1 MDTILI
7 TGATDGLGLALA
19 RHYLPT
25 AERLILVGRRAF
37 RDVPLTG
44 FDPNAYCRVD
54 LAHANGAEVIDNWL
68 EARNIRHLDL
78 LIHNA
83 GTGYYGAI
91 DRQPWTDI
99 EQLVAVN
106 VWAPIALTR
115 QLLPCLH
122 KRQGKV
128 VFISSV
134 AAMLPTPHY
143 AVYGATKAA
152 LDGFAR
158 SLRVEMKGAIDVQII
173 HPGAARTGMHAK
185 SGISREVMDW
195 ERFPPAEIVAQKIA
209 KAITTK
215 KPSVTIG
222 VGNSLLG
229 FAGLYLSRVIDR
241 VMQRRQR

>member
-19 RHYLPT
+19 HYYRPT
-25 AERLILVGRRAF
+25 AKRLILVGRRAF
-37 RDVPLTG
+37 QDVPLTE
-44 FDPNAYCRVD
+44 FDPNTYCRID
-54 LAHANGAEVIDNWL
+54 LAQANGAEVIDNWL

-91 DRQPWTDI
+91 DQQSWADI

-106 VWAPIALTR
+106 LWAPIALTR
-115 QLLPCLH
+115 QLLPCLQ
-122 KRQGKV
+122 KRRGKV

-134 AAMLPTPHY
+134 AAMLPAPDY

-158 SLRVEMKGAIDVQII
+158 SLRVELKGSIDIQVI

-185 SGISREVMDW
+185 SGISRETMDW
-195 ERFPPAEIVAQKIA
+195 ERFPPTEKVAKKIA
-209 KAITTK
+209 KAIATK

-222 VGNSLLG
+222 AGNSLLG
-229 FAGLYLSRVIDR
+229 FAGLYLGRVIDR
-241 VMQRRQR
+241 FMQRRQR